1 MAWCMI
7 MPALLALVSDEA
19 LVMSFWR
26 MGFWMVVWFMF
37 ILLLCYFVTVNVC
50 EERDE
55 CQPSLRRFGCVLRAV
70 FNTCI
75 FNTCTSIKCKIIYF
89 KYYIRVIC
97 YKMRVIRIYAKVQIW
112 DFRMYLANCFI
123 TK

>member
-1 MAWCMI
+1 
-7 MPALLALVSDEA
+7 
-19 LVMSFWR
+19 
-26 MGFWMVVWFMF
+26 
-37 ILLLCYFVTVNVC
+37 
-50 EERDE
+50 
-55 CQPSLRRFGCVLRAV
+55 VLRAV